1 MPALSARRIANVELL
16 NTIQQLHINPNS
28 LATGRQVVCVATVER
43 HAPMLPQPPFFS
55 EG

>member
-1 MPALSARRIANVELL
+1 MPFSSKSPALL
-16 NTIQQLHINPNS
+16 QQLHINPNS